1 MVFSSVEF
9 LFVFFPAFLLA
20 QSLLPNRN
28 ITYLLFSVAF
38 YFFGEGWYTGVLIL
52 STIMNFG
59 FGFWIDQP
67 STPRARKIAISA
79 SVAANLALLFVFKYA
94 NFFCTAV
101 LGGSQA
107 TWLAS
112 IHLPL
117 GISFFTFHAI
127 SYLVDVYRGNVRA
140 ERSFIN
146 VALYITMFPQLIA
159 GPIIRFH
166 TIADQL
172 RRRMVTG
179 QNVYYG
185 FTLFCFGMGQKV
197 LLADPLAGICDPLFT
212 RWETL
217 TISSAWLAAL
227 AYTFQIFLDFAG
239 YSNMAIGL
247 GWMTGFYFPQ
257 NFNYPYVSRS
267 ITEFWRRWH
276 MSLSRWF
283 RDYLYIPLGG
293 NRHGPLRTYR
303 NLICVFLLCGLWH
316 GAGWTFLIWGAYYGV
331 LLVIERLGF
340 GALLQRLPVLLQHL
354 YAMLAVIFGW
364 VLFRADDITQARVII
379 RKMILPIRPGE
390 LAIDHYFTGEQVAV
404 LVLAAIFSTPVV
416 ARVLMNFM
424 ALPGV
429 PPWRR
434 DLPTRAY
441 RFGATAAVVV
451 LGGSAIKILTGS
463 YSPFI
468 YFRF

>member
-1 MVFSSVEF
+1 MVFSSADF

-20 QSLLPNRN
+20 QSLLPNRS
-28 ITYLLFSVAF
+28 ITYLLFSLAF
-38 YFFGEGWYTGVLIL
+38 YFFGEGWYTAILII
-52 STIMNFG
+52 SMIMNFG
-59 FGFWIDQP
+59 FGIWTDR
-67 STPRARKIAISA
+67 SNTTRSRNTAISVG
-79 SVAANLALLFVFKYA
+79 VAANLALLFIFKYA
-94 NFFCTAV
+94 NFFYASV
-101 LGGSQA
+101 LGNSKE

-127 SYLVDVYRGNVRA
+127 SYLVDVYRGNVQA

-146 VALYITMFPQLIA
+146 LALYITMFPQLIA
-159 GPIIRFH
+159 GPIVRFH

-172 RRRMVTG
+172 RQRIVKSS
-179 QNVYYG
+179 NVYFG
-185 FTLFCFGMGQKV
+185 FTLFCFGMGQKA
-197 LLADPLAGICDPLFT
+197 LLADPLAGICDPLFAG
-212 RWETL
+212 WQTL
-217 TISSAWLAAL
+217 TTSSAWLAAL
-227 AYTFQIFLDFAG
+227 AYTFQIFFDFAG

-316 GAGWTFLIWGAYYGV
+316 GAGWTFFIWGAYYGM

-340 GALLQRLPVLLQHL
+340 GALLQRLPALLQHL
-354 YAMLAVIFGW
+354 YAMLAIIFGW
-364 VLFRADDITQARVII
+364 VLFRAEDIAQAASMME
-379 RKMILPIRPGE
+379 KMIIPTSYRLG
-390 LAIDHYFTGEQVAV
+390 IDHYLTGEEV
-404 LVLAAIFSTPVV
+404 LVLILAAVFSTPVV
-416 ARVLMNFM
+416 PSVLRNLL
-424 ALPGV
+424 ALPTV

-434 DLPTRAY
+434 DLPAWSY
-441 RFGATAAVVV
+441 ALGATAAVAV
-451 LGGSAIKILTGS
+451 LGASAIKILTGS